1 MLHSRLAWFRKAGP
15 CHWNTLYWGWERG
28 GRGRVRWDINGKI
41 QEADTL
47 IRPRV
52 EGDTRPLASIPAAVR
67 TDFLCCITGMPQ
79 AWCLRALSLRR
90 AKGLVLVVAV
100 WAHSVALSFHL
111 QRLFLRRLC
120 PWPEVGCE

>member
-28 GRGRVRWDINGKI
+28 GRGRVRWGINGKI

-90 AKGLVLVVAV
+90 AKGLVLGVDSEVNLLHNQIYLMEMLAV
-100 WAHSVALSFHL
+100 EDRAIFCWTYS
-111 QRLFLRRLC
+111 
-120 PWPEVGCE
+120 